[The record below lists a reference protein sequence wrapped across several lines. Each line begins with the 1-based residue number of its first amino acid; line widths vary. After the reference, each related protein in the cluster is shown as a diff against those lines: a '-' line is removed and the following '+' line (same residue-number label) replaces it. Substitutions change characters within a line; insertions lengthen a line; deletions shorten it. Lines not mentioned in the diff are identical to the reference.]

1 MLKLNIHYIMNNMKE
16 YKNKSEFIRALKH
29 DCIHAVKE
37 YRMKKL
43 GYDSDI
49 FSTIANNYYRVTID
63 ECIQLIGVADEYI
76 DKILLDIILG
86 TKWESNIVESISKIQ
101 DFNNKY
107 INRIFKT
114 AIQNVLNELLP

>member
-1 MLKLNIHYIMNNMKE
+1 MNSMKE
-16 YKNKSEFIRALKH
+16 YKSKQEFIKALKH

-43 GYDSDI
+43 GYDSDV

-63 ECIQLIGVADEYI
+63 ECTQLIGVADEYI
-76 DKILLDIILG
+76 DKILLNIILG
-86 TKWESNIVESISKIQ
+86 TKWESNIAESISKIQ

-107 INRIFKT
+107 INKIFKN
-114 AIQNVLNELLP
+114 AVCDVLNELLP